1 MKNTLVRSSPGGV
14 RDQTEKNSHVSAWNS
29 LPYTDL
35 EIEVAALSAKGKT
48 PLEIAE
54 KLMISIPMVDDIL
67 KTVLAK
73 ARGEMRG
80 C

>member
-1 MKNTLVRSSPGGV
+1 MKSTLVLPRIKKDEGKAE
-14 RDQTEKNSHVSAWNS
+14 QEIHVSAVGD

-35 EIEVAALSAKGKT
+35 EIEVAALTAQGRT

-54 KLMISIPMVDDIL
+54 KLLISIPMVEDLL
-67 KTVLAK
+67 KMVLAK

>member
-1 MKNTLVRSSPGGV
+1 MKSTLVRSGSREV
-14 RDQTEKNSHVSAWNS
+14 LDQTEHKKQPGAWES

-35 EIEVAALSAKGKT
+35 EIEVAALTAKGKT
-48 PLEIAE
+48 SMEIAE
-54 KLMISIPMVDDIL
+54 QLMISIPMIDDIL

>member
-1 MKNTLVRSSPGGV
+1 MKRTLVRSRRGTDHAPA
-14 RDQTEKNSHVSAWNS
+14 RNS

-35 EIEVAALSAKGKT
+35 EIRVAELSARGAT

-54 KLMISIPMVDDIL
+54 QLMISIPMVDDLL